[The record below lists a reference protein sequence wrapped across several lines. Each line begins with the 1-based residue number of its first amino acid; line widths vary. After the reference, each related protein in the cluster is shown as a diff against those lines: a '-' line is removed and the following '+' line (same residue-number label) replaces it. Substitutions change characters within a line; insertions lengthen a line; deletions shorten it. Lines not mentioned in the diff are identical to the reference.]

1 MFEKISS
8 INPNSPSTWRNKIF
22 ITLDIDWAHDEVI
35 LDSLKLLELADVSA
49 TFFVTHKT
57 SILERI
63 KSNPKF
69 EIGIHPN
76 FNRLLNNDNNSE
88 TNSKDIID
96 QLMELVPDASAL
108 RSHSMTQSSV
118 LLDQFKSVGLT
129 HDVNHFIPHH
139 ASLNICPYELWN
151 GLYRIPYFWE
161 DDIQILYQNRN
172 MEKFGSLRDLPLN
185 AHGLQVYNFHPI
197 HIFLN
202 TENLDRYRKTRAI
215 HQYPEK
221 LIGYRNKGFGA
232 RSALEILLKEKNR

>member
-8 INPNSPSTWRNKIF
+8 INPNSSSTWRNKIF
-22 ITLDIDWAHDEVI
+22 VTLDIDWAHDEVI
-35 LDSLKLLELADVSA
+35 LDCLRLLEQADVSA

-57 SILERI
+57 SVLERI

-76 FNRLLNNDNNSE
+76 FNRLLNNDHNSE

-96 QLMELVPDASAL
+96 KLMELVPEASAL
-108 RSHSMTQSSV
+108 RCHSMTQSSV

-139 ASLNICPYELWN
+139 AGLNLRPYELWN

-161 DDIQILYQNRN
+161 DDIQIIYQNRN
-172 MEKFGSLRDLPLN
+172 MDKFGSLRDLPLTTN
-185 AHGLQVYNFHPI
+185 GLQVFDFHPI

-202 TENLDRYRKTRAI
+202 TENIYRYEKTRTY
-215 HQYPEK
+215 HQQPEK
-221 LIGYRNKGFGA
+221 LIEYKYSGFGT
-232 RSALEILLKEKNR
+232 RSAFKMLLKEKNR